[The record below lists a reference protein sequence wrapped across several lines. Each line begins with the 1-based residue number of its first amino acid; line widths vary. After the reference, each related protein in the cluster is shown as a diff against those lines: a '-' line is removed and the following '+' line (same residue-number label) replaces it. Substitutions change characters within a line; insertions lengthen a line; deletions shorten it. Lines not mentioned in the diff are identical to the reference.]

1 MTMAT
6 GLFVIAPVERRCR
19 RQVRYPNGVIDMRV
33 RAQPNEN
40 AIREAT
46 LTAERTHELVLHTNM
61 CYKYSSWNSHK
72 AGPMSNIT
80 FAIDDDLLRKSK
92 VAAAQMD
99 TSLNA
104 IVRTLLVGFVESVG
118 GKVQQP
124 ENYRKL
130 LDFSLGKV
138 TYRSLMKDLNI
149 DSDESLFLMM
159 CGAGLP
165 MPRLA
170 EEETQQMVDLIGKVI
185 SA

>member
-1 MTMAT
+1 
-6 GLFVIAPVERRCR
+6 
-19 RQVRYPNGVIDMRV
+19 
-33 RAQPNEN
+33 
-40 AIREAT
+40 
-46 LTAERTHELVLHTNM
+46 
-61 CYKYSSWNSHK
+61 
-72 AGPMSNIT
+72 MSNIT

-99 TSLNA
+99 TSLSA
-104 IVRTLLVGFVESVG
+104 IVRTLLVGFVEAVG
-118 GKVQQP
+118 EKGQKP

-149 DSDESLFLMM
+149 VSDESLFLMM

-165 MPRLA
+165 MPSLA
-170 EEETQQMVDLIGKVI
+170 EEETQQMVDRIGKVI